1 MRAFDKKSLIRILE
15 EAAFFLSLDG
25 KVGLKIM
32 EIIFDN
38 RSRYVEVGG
47 RGLLERFFFVLLRKK
62 RKWERL
68 NSCNLIVRLLTI
80 EDWV

>member
-38 RSRYVEVGG
+38 I
-47 RGLLERFFFVLLRKK
+47 GLESDMLKLEEEDCWRDFFCIVKEEKEMGEIKFV
-62 RKWERL
+62 
-68 NSCNLIVRLLTI
+68 
-80 EDWV
+80 

>member
-15 EAAFFLSLDG
+15 EAAFFLSFDE

-47 RGLLERFFFVLLRKK
+47 RGLLERFFFCIIKEEKEMGEIKFV
-62 RKWERL
+62 
-68 NSCNLIVRLLTI
+68 
-80 EDWV
+80 